1 MFGTYLEVLRLP
13 GALRFTLS
21 GLLARMQLSMA
32 GLGAVMLLSASRGSY
47 AVAGTVAALYAVSA
61 ALVGPQV
68 SRLIDSFGQRRIVPL
83 QLAVHLPAV
92 AGLVSFAVFTDL
104 NWPVFVLALFAGSS
118 TPAVGALVRA
128 RWSNLLRGSPQLRT
142 AFAWEA
148 LIDEFVFIVGPP
160 LATILAL
167 QITPSAALIIA
178 TVALVTGTVLLITQR
193 STEPPA
199 AGRSNATTG
208 RPAILLPG
216 VAGITAIFVLLGG
229 IFGSY
234 EVATVAFAKEE
245 GAPAAA
251 GLILALYAVG
261 SLAAGVVYGALTLRA
276 PLSKQFLVAT
286 GVLAVVTFPLPLLGH
301 LWLVAAGLFVAG
313 IACSPVLIAGT
324 ALLEHIVPSN
334 RLTEAMTWNASGL
347 AVGIAV
353 ASPLAGVVIDRY
365 GAAVAYWVTAG
376 CGVLAFAVAALVYRS
391 LRRADLGATPTEKV
405 LTGGQPQSVAVEKA

>member
-32 GLGAVMLLSASRGSY
+32 GLGAVMLLSATRGSY
-47 AVAGTVAALYAVSA
+47 AVAGTVSAIYAISA

-68 SRLIDSFGQRRIVPL
+68 SRLIDSFGQRRVVPV
-83 QLAVHLPAV
+83 QLAVHLPAIT
-92 AGLVSFAVFTDL
+92 GLIAFAVFTDL
-104 NWPVFVLALFAGSS
+104 NWPVFALALLAGSS
-118 TPAVGALVRA
+118 SPAVGALVRA
-128 RWSNLLRGSPQLRT
+128 RWSNLLRGSPKLRT

-148 LIDEFVFIVGPP
+148 LLDEVVFIVGPP

-178 TVALVTGTVLLITQR
+178 TVALVAGTIALITQR

-199 AGRSNATTG
+199 AGRSNATSG

-261 SLAAGVVYGALTLRA
+261 SLAAGVVFGALSLRS

-286 GVLAVVTFPLPLLGH
+286 AALAVVTFPLPLLGH
-301 LWLVAAGLFVAG
+301 LWVVAGGLFVAG
-313 IACSPVLIAGT
+313 IACSPVLISGT
-324 ALLEHIVPSN
+324 ALLEHIVPST

-347 AVGIAV
+347 AVGIAI

-365 GAAVAYWVTAG
+365 GAAPAYWVTAG
-376 CGVLAFAVAALVYRS
+376 CGVLAFVVAVLVYRV
-391 LRRADLGATPTEKV
+391 LRRVDLAVTPVEQV
-405 LTGGQPQSVAVEKA
+405 LTTSVAVKNA

>member
-1 MFGTYLEVLRLP
+1 MFGTYLKVLRLP

-32 GLGAVMLLSASRGSY
+32 GLGAVMLLSATRGSY
-47 AVAGTVAALYAVSA
+47 AVAGTVAAIYAVSA

-68 SRLIDSFGQRRIVPL
+68 SRLIDSFGQRRIVPV

-92 AGLVSFAVFTDL
+92 AGLVAFAVFSDL
-104 NWPVFVLALFAGSS
+104 NWPVFLLALFAGSS
-118 TPAVGALVRA
+118 SPSVGALVRA

-148 LIDEFVFIVGPP
+148 LIDEVVFILGPP

-199 AGRSNATTG
+199 AGRSNATSG
-208 RPAILLPG
+208 RSAILLPG

-229 IFGSY
+229 VFGSY

-245 GAPAAA
+245 GAPTAA

-261 SLAAGVVYGALTLRA
+261 SLGAGLVYGAMTLRA
-276 PLSKQFLVAT
+276 PLSKQFLAAAV
-286 GVLAVVTFPLPLLGH
+286 GLAVVTFPLPLLGH

-324 ALLEHIVPSN
+324 ALLERIVPSH
-334 RLTEAMTWNASGL
+334 RLTEAMTWNASGV
-347 AVGIAV
+347 AVGIAI
-353 ASPLAGVVIDRY
+353 ASPLAGVVIDRF
-365 GAAVAYWVTAG
+365 GAAPAYWVTAG
-376 CGVLAFAVAALVYRS
+376 CAVLAFVVAVSLYRV
-391 LRRADLGATPTEKV
+391 LRRADLAAQPDEHV
-405 LTGGQPQSVAVEKA
+405 LTSSVAVEQA

>member
-47 AVAGTVAALYAVSA
+47 AVAGTVSAIYAISA

-68 SRLIDSFGQRRIVPL
+68 SRLIDSFGQRRIVPV

-92 AGLVSFAVFTDL
+92 TGLILFAVFTDL

-118 TPAVGALVRA
+118 SPAVGALVRA

-148 LIDEFVFIVGPP
+148 LLDEVVFILGPP

-178 TVALVTGTVLLITQR
+178 TIALVTGTIALITQR

-199 AGRSNATTG
+199 AGRTNATSG

-216 VAGITAIFVLLGG
+216 VAGITGIFVLLGG

-261 SLAAGVVYGALTLRA
+261 SLAAGVVFGALTLRS

-286 GVLAVVTFPLPLLGH
+286 ATLAVVTFPLPLLGH
-301 LWLVAAGLFVAG
+301 LWVVAIGLFVAG
-313 IACSPVLIAGT
+313 IACSPVLISGT
-324 ALLEHIVPSN
+324 ALLEHIVPST

-365 GAAVAYWVTAG
+365 GAIVAYWVTAG
-376 CGVLAFAVAALVYRS
+376 CGVLAFVVAAIVYRV
-391 LRRADLGATPTEKV
+391 LRRVDLAVEPVEQV
-405 LTGGQPQSVAVEKA
+405 LIAGQPTSVAVEKA